1 MSTRIFLA
9 VKAEKIQFS
18 HGMHVVKEIL
28 TKKTVF
34 EKTNNF
40 TIDGDNLFSV
50 WLVTG
55 RTTWIKA
62 NKKCMYKNR
71 MKMSFIAI
79 KKSLSKIYSYWRGSH
94 ESNYSLLF
102 PSTRQADDDGK
113 QIPQSNRFRKYWGG
127 SVESIYY
134 VHDMKTIVFFVTK

>member
-1 MSTRIFLA
+1 MF
-9 VKAEKIQFS
+9 K
-18 HGMHVVKEIL
+18 
-28 TKKTVF
+28 
-34 EKTNNF
+34 KTNNF

-102 PSTRQADDDGK
+102 PSHPPSRWWWKTKTAVKSFSEILGWVCGK
-113 QIPQSNRFRKYWGG
+113 HIL
-127 SVESIYY
+127 YY
-134 VHDMKTIVFFVTK
+134 VHDMKTIVFFRNKIIHSNARSYQLSGKMRKIW